1 MKGLFSRAH
10 PMKRGRGLE
19 NILKNSNVKV
29 DLKIC
34 YTQHRR
40 LQFLIGSI
48 KMLENLK
55 KGNFPK
61 APWATSQVTIFQV
74 ATSQRLGQAL
84 RGAAG
89 CNGDECCGQDGLR
102 DQVPRLEQAVGR
114 ALQLGHTWK
123 LPLGILQ
130 IWEVATWENNLGKL
144 QLGKNPLGKYLTS

>member
-61 APWATSQVTIFQV
+61 AFSLG
-74 ATSQRLGQAL
+74 RL
-84 RGAAG
+84 
-89 CNGDECCGQDGLR
+89 
-102 DQVPRLEQAVGR
+102 P
-114 ALQLGHTWK
+114 K
-123 LPLGILQ
+123 
-130 IWEVATWENNLGKL
+130 
-144 QLGKNPLGKYLTS
+144 